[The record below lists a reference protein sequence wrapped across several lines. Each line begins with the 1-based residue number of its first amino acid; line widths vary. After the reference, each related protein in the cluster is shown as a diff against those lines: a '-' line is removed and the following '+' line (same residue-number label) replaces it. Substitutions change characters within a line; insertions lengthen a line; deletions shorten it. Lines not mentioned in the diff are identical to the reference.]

1 MKTQKLLTL
10 LSTTAAL
17 VTYTQAA
24 EPSIPIGKLHIDAT
38 VVVPNVI
45 PNLSWEITH
54 PIDVS
59 DVVDIDE
66 GSDTV
71 TTTKKVLVK
80 VSMIGTGIT
89 DRSGNQYDSVS
100 EIKFGSGDW
109 EHIFTGPGRAVDTT
123 DILIEKKI
131 ESGVKIQ
138 FRSRYTGYPEWR
150 HNTSSEVQVLTKG
163 QTPPSNPASDNLAT
177 SAEKYLQDYTQG
189 PGGTLSIGD
198 LDIIYAAELTHTDTS
213 SSGYDMQDSIV
224 LVSFSDIETQVGTA
238 KGEVVDY
245 VNGGKSNNGHGNNID
260 GIDVSNPGQGSGG
273 PNGEQDTDY
282 NGDGT
287 YEDDESKL
295 GKKSNREY
303 TEGAKKMHD
312 YSDYDTSKGC
322 GYAGG
327 GKPKN
332 TSYKKDHNKDQAKKK
347 GKKSH

>member
-10 LSTTAAL
+10 VSTTAAL

-54 PIDVS
+54 PIDVT

-66 GSDTV
+66 NTDTV

-89 DRSGNQYDSVS
+89 DRRGNEYDSVS
-100 EIKFGSGDW
+100 EIKFGTGPW

-123 DILIEKKI
+123 DILIEK
-131 ESGVKIQ
+131 EVEPGVKIQ
-138 FRSRYTGYPEWR
+138 FRSRYTGYDEWIY
-150 HNTSSEVQVLTKG
+150 NSSSEIQVLTKG
-163 QTPPSNPASDNLAT
+163 QKPPSNPASDELAT
-177 SAEKYLQDYTQG
+177 SAEKYMQDYSQG
-189 PGGTLSIGD
+189 PDGTLSIGD

-224 LVSFSDIETQVGTA
+224 LVSFSDIETQIGSA
-238 KGEVVDY
+238 KGEAMDK

-260 GIDVSNPGQGSGG
+260 GIDVSNPGEGQGG
-273 PNGEQDTDY
+273 PNGELDTDY
-282 NGDGT
+282 DGDGT
-287 YEDDESKL
+287 YEDDEGKG

-303 TEGAKKMHD
+303 TKGTKNEHD

-327 GKPKN
+327 GKPKDR
-332 TSYKKDHNKDQAKKK
+332 SHRKDHEKDQAKKK
-347 GKKSH
+347 GRKNH